1 MARSRFWTPLSPGGR
16 TDPSNYWF
24 IGKRHT
30 QTSTCRF
37 NRIIHFSTNAVIRT
51 LLERSDSIVTE
62 EEDRKQ
68 EEEHIRTA
76 LRTCGYLDWA
86 IKKVKEQMNRKK
98 LLEKINQRKIRHKK
112 NQEEIQRIFTKY
124 RVRVATVVKPQTA
137 LRQVLV
143 HPKDKVEK
151 QKKAGVVYKI
161 PCSQC
166 EKVYIGETGRQLGTR
181 ITEHRKEAEEIS
193 DRNFTRSTRRAS
205 TNEHHKSAITDHV
218 CQNNHIMNWE
228 ASEIVEQ
235 ESDKFKR

>member
-1 MARSRFWTPLSPGGR
+1 
-16 TDPSNYWF
+16 
-24 IGKRHT
+24 
-30 QTSTCRF
+30 
-37 NRIIHFSTNAVIRT
+37 
-51 LLERSDSIVTE
+51 
-62 EEDRKQ
+62 
-68 EEEHIRTA
+68 
-76 LRTCGYLDWA
+76 
-86 IKKVKEQMNRKK
+86 MNRKK
-98 LLEKINQRKIRHKK
+98 AIRKDKSKIDKAQEKSRGVVTAPYVHSFTEK
-112 NQEEIQRIFTKY
+112 IQRIFTKHG
-124 RVRVATVVKPQTA
+124 VATVVKPQTT

-181 ITEHRKEAEEIS
+181 ITEHRKEAEKIS

-235 ESDKFKR
+235 ESDKFKGWIKESICIRSNTPIMNMDK